1 MSECMTFPDTVE
13 EFMDSYKIVD
23 TEQVYTNGTEMV
35 PIYRMRQWFQHEPEI
50 IRCKDCKHFHQGEPY
65 SMCYRTPYPYIVD
78 GDKDYCSFVDD
89 GSSCGD
95 GEKKKGSCDRDCKTK
110 RQGNYAGQIRNYN
123 AGRWVETELIDKF
136 PYTQKVDW
144 ITRDMCVVDRLF
156 DKSVILTDLRC
167 GIEWETFDGGFVL
180 RCRREL
186 DAPIRIALCFDKVD
200 DAGGDT

>member
-1 MSECMTFPDTVE
+1 MGKVIDLDDIPDE
-13 EFMDSYKIVD
+13 EFWCRDALVEALMNAPTI
-23 TEQVYTNGTEMV
+23 
-35 PIYRMRQWFQHEPEI
+35 EPGPKLKY
-50 IRCKDCKHFHQGEPY
+50 CGVCKHFHQGEPY

-78 GDKDYCSFVDD
+78 GEKDYCSFADD

-144 ITRDMCVVDRLF
+144 ITRDMCVMDRLF
-156 DKSVILTDLRC
+156 DKSVILTDLSC